1 MFYNSHK
8 IITMPTPFLFALV
21 TFIWGSSWIAITY
34 QYGIVSEE
42 LSVAYRFFIAAIFL
56 FSYALIKKEQLRINL
71 SYYPMIILMGSSM
84 FCLNYLFTYYGM
96 NYVASGL
103 AAVLFGLIVIFN
115 AFFERI
121 FFGKIIENRIIVAT
135 IIGILGIILMFW
147 PELQDL
153 SDTRKSLIGALW
165 LFTAVVISSLGNI
178 TAVINTNTNIP
189 IVTINAHAMLCGSFL
204 CLILALIM
212 NKPITFEITFSYITS
227 LLYLSIAASAI
238 TFGCY
243 LELIKRIGS
252 TRTAYTTLLFPV
264 VALIISTIVGEYTW
278 NIFALFG
285 VALVFIGTW
294 LALPKKQT

>member
-1 MFYNSHK
+1 
-8 IITMPTPFLFALV
+8 
-21 TFIWGSSWIAITY
+21 
-34 QYGIVSEE
+34 
-42 LSVAYRFFIAAIFL
+42 
-56 FSYALIKKEQLRINL
+56 
-71 SYYPMIILMGSSM
+71 MGSSM

-153 SDTRKSLIGALW
+153 SNTRKSIIGALW
-165 LFTAVVISSLGNI
+165 LFSAVVISSLGNI

-212 NKPITFEITFSYITS
+212 NKPITFEITFSYIAS